1 MELDILCSLKSLFDL
16 ELQNK
21 TELLEDKIII
31 YLADDMIEIMIKKE
45 EE

>member
-16 ELQNK
+16 ELKNK
-21 TELLEDKIII
+21 TELLEDKIVI
-31 YLADDMIEIMIKKE
+31 YLADDTVEIKIKKE